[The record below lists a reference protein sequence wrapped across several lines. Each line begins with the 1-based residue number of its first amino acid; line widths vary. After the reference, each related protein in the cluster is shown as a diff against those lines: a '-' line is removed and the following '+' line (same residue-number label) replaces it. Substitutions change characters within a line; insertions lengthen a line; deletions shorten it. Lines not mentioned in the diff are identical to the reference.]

1 MTGKVLNHYTELC
14 NSVSDFVVSL
24 YTSEESLGV
33 ADIKAALWAVAEDFG
48 IKADEVVRV
57 LKDNNDIPAQ
67 ADKLIGDDLVYV
79 RITGSLFAHVSNI
92 ASIIYD
98 IEQGLHAVGA
108 VNEMIGTLLILGEAG
123 YE

>member
-1 MTGKVLNHYTELC
+1 MTDKVLHHYTELC

-48 IKADEVVRV
+48 IKADEVVQV
-57 LKDNNDIPAQ
+57 LKDNNDIAAQ
-67 ADKLIGDDLVYV
+67 ADKLTGDDLVYV

-108 VNEMIGTLLILGEAG
+108 INEMIGTTLILEEAG
-123 YE
+123 Y

>member
-1 MTGKVLNHYTELC
+1 MTDKVLNHYTELC

-24 YTSEESLGV
+24 YTSDESLGV
-33 ADIKAALWAVAEDFG
+33 GDIKTALWAVAEDFG
-48 IKADEVVRV
+48 ITADEVVQV
-57 LKDNNDIPAQ
+57 LKDNNDITAQ
-67 ADKLIGDDLVYV
+67 AGKLAGDELVYV

-108 VNEMIGTLLILGEAG
+108 INEMIGTLLILEEMG
-123 YE
+123 Y

>member
-1 MTGKVLNHYTELC
+1 MTDKVLNHYTELC

-24 YTSEESLGV
+24 YTSDESLGV

-48 IKADEVVRV
+48 IKADEVVQV
-57 LKDNNDIPAQ
+57 LKDNNDIAAQ

-108 VNEMIGTLLILGEAG
+108 INEMIGTLLILEEAC

>member
-1 MTGKVLNHYTELC
+1 MTDKVLNHYTELC

-24 YTSEESLGV
+24 YTSDESLGV

-48 IKADEVVRV
+48 IKADEVVQV

-108 VNEMIGTLLILGEAG
+108 INEMIGTILILEEAG
-123 YE
+123 YA

>member
-1 MTGKVLNHYTELC
+1 MTDKVLNHYTELC

-24 YTSEESLGV
+24 YTSDESLGV

-48 IKADEVVRV
+48 IKADEVVQV

-67 ADKLIGDDLVYV
+67 ADKLTGDDLVYV

-108 VNEMIGTLLILGEAG
+108 INEMIGTILILEEAG
-123 YE
+123 Y

>member
-1 MTGKVLNHYTELC
+1 MTDKVLNHYTALC

-24 YTSEESLGV
+24 YTSDESLGV

-48 IKADEVVRV
+48 IKADEVVQV

-67 ADKLIGDDLVYV
+67 ADKLTGDDLVYV

-108 VNEMIGTLLILGEAG
+108 INEMIGTLLILEEAG

>member
-1 MTGKVLNHYTELC
+1 MTDKVLNHYTELC

-24 YTSEESLGV
+24 YTSDESLGV
-33 ADIKAALWAVAEDFG
+33 CDIKAALWAVAEDFG
-48 IKADEVVRV
+48 ITADGVVQV
-57 LKDNNDIPAQ
+57 LKDNNDITAQ
-67 ADKLIGDDLVYV
+67 AGKLTGDELVYV

-108 VNEMIGTLLILGEAG
+108 INEMIGTLLILEEMG
-123 YE
+123 YI

>member
-1 MTGKVLNHYTELC
+1 MTDKVLNHYTELC

-48 IKADEVVRV
+48 IKADEVVQV
-57 LKDNNDIPAQ
+57 LKDNNDIAAQ
-67 ADKLIGDDLVYV
+67 AAKLTGDDLVYV

-108 VNEMIGTLLILGEAG
+108 VNEMIGTILILEEAG
-123 YE
+123 Y